1 MFELVARGLVLAA
14 VLAASLVVGRPAWPV
29 AWQASAV
36 WAVVGYL
43 SWAMD
48 RRGMKNEGLAGWIA
62 VLDSVFLSVALAS
75 AGQID
80 RFGFLALAPLVWA
93 VGSAGASAAAMAPLT
108 VAGMLASANF
118 LTPTGWTPALLGQ
131 ALGVLT
137 VGLLAHQRQKVV
149 TVTEVVEIPVAAPVE
164 AVPEDYLELRE
175 NYRSLRDHVRTVEER
190 AKSDRLGS
198 ELARMIDSDDPDLPS
213 QIAQRARAACGADG
227 IALFVRPVG
236 GDACVAFAG
245 DGDVPQSSRDAAF
258 DLRAAQNDSQLLAQV
273 ELALQPTGD
282 QRSVAVEVLRLDGKT
297 VGIACVFARQPA
309 RLSEAWA
316 ALRAVAEDLAAA
328 LARMASRSAERRRL
342 TQAETLYAV
351 ASVAAG
357 AESPATLAARVVR
370 EIAEAVAVDH
380 LSIHRLDGRD
390 SVLLA
395 QHGKPMRPVEEMSF
409 AAGPGIEG
417 WLGIGAPELV
427 MTDARQDQRLPGE
440 IALKRR
446 IGSLVVV
453 PLPGGDE
460 PMGFLVAA
468 CHRLRG
474 MDDRDVDVLR
484 TVAAETAL
492 ALERLVGPSSGPHG
506 LATPAEFARHL
517 QTAGAGSLVYLEV
530 VRADELRERFG
541 APALDHAVR
550 GLARRLRA
558 RLTQGGLLCR
568 RSEGDY
574 VAFLPEASD
583 ETARAWA
590 NEATAMAAML
600 ALPTPDGKAKLPLAL
615 RAKVAE
621 VNRQSDRI
629 SQETAA

>member
-1 MFELVARGLVLAA
+1 MFELVARSLVLAA
-14 VLAASLVVGRPAWPV
+14 VLAASLAVGRPAWPV
-29 AWQASAV
+29 AWQAGAV

-43 SWAMD
+43 SWTLE
-48 RRGMKNEGLAGWIA
+48 RRGLKNEGSAGWIA
-62 VLDSVFLSVALAS
+62 VLDSVFVSVALAS
-75 AGQID
+75 SGLID

-108 VAGMLASANF
+108 VAGMLASANS
-118 LTPTGWTPALLGQ
+118 LTATGWTPALLGQ

-149 TVTEVVEIPVAAPVE
+149 TVTEVVEAPVAAPVE

-175 NYRSLRDHVRTVEER
+175 NYRSLRDHVRAVEDR
-190 AKSDRLGS
+190 AKSDRLGA
-198 ELARMIDSDDPDLPS
+198 ELARMIDADDPDLPS
-213 QIAQRARAACGADG
+213 QIAQRARAVCGADG
-227 IALFVRPVG
+227 LALFVRPVG
-236 GDACVAFAG
+236 GDACVAFAT
-245 DGDVPQSSRDAAF
+245 DGDVPTAAKDAAF
-258 DLRAAQNDSQLLAQV
+258 DLRAAQNESQLLAQI

-282 QRSVAVEVLRLDGKT
+282 HRSVAVEVLRLDGQT
-297 VGIACVFARQPA
+297 VGLACVFARQQT

-316 ALRAVAEDLAAA
+316 AMRSVAEDLAAS
-328 LARMASRSAERRRL
+328 LARMATRSAERRRL

-357 AESPATLAARVVR
+357 AESPASLAARVVR
-370 EIAEAVAVDH
+370 EIAEAVSVDH
-380 LSIHRLDGRD
+380 LSIHRLDGRE

-417 WLGIGAPELV
+417 WLAIGAPELV

-440 IALKRR
+440 VALKRR

-453 PLPGGDE
+453 PLPGGEE

-468 CHRLRG
+468 CHRMRG
-474 MDDRDVDVLR
+474 LDDRDVDALR

-492 ALERLVGPSSGPHG
+492 ALERLEGGANGPQG
-506 LATPAEFARHL
+506 LATPGEFARHL
-517 QTAGAGSLVYLEV
+517 QAAGPGSLVYLEV
-530 VRADELRERFG
+530 VRAEELRERFG

-574 VAFLPEASD
+574 VAFLPGAEDDA
-583 ETARAWA
+583 ARAWA
-590 NEATAMAAML
+590 NEATTMAAML
-600 ALPTPDGKAKLPLAL
+600 AMPTPDGRSSVPLAL

-629 SQETAA
+629 SQESAA